1 MLLSIPFIIPCVF
14 HGVLSEYSTLVFVL
28 VLYAKVYLLSIS
40 FTLVKVI
47 FKYTLV
53 LAGTVTELP
62 LIVLLLLPSSCISI
76 L

>member
-1 MLLSIPFIIPCVF
+1 MLLSIPFITPCVF
-14 HGVLSEYSTLVFVL
+14 HCVLSVYCTLALEL

-40 FTLVKVI
+40 FTLVSVI

-53 LAGTVTELP
+53 LAGTVTLVP
-62 LIVLLLLPSSCISI
+62 LIVDLLLPSSCISI

>member
-1 MLLSIPFIIPCVF
+1 VF
-14 HGVLSEYSTLVFVL
+14 HGVLSEYCTLAFVL